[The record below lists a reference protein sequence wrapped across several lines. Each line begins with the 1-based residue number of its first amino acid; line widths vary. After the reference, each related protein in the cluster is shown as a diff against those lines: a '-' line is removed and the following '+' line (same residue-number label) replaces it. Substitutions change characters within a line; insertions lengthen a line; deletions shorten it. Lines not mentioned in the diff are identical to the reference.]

1 MAIKRAVLLAIAVLV
16 VWMSGQALLSS
27 WNQPQAKD
35 ALGLYQADLVLQASE
50 WPTTGDDA
58 QFAPLRQQLLGGADL
73 GAITEQYEG
82 VVQDLRS
89 TIDDRLANATK
100 NTEAPAD
107 SPGAQSTRARRRS
120 VSLKQL
126 KAQLDQLDLKTGILQ
141 AVQGK
146 VELAEAHWRG
156 LDDADAQ
163 VLHSQAIVQALWS
176 PNNPGGPTGIP
187 TDAESWIQAQFKGWF
202 RDQSL
207 LRLYD
212 RQDRQDEGARLSQSI
227 ADRGRSAA
235 IKLAAIG
242 VIPVVGGFVGSGL
255 LLVRLGLRL
264 VRGKKPLV
272 PWSVPWDWETIA
284 WVLIG
289 GFFFVGQFIVSQLA
303 VPLAFQLG
311 GIDMTNASARV
322 QALTVLVIYGAMSLS
337 VLGVLALSVGS
348 FSPLPEGWFRL
359 KLSWGALGWG
369 LGGYL
374 MALPLVVLVSVLNQQ
389 IWQGNGGA
397 NPLYGLI
404 LESNDPLAK
413 VFFFVTAA
421 IAAPLF
427 EEIIFRGFLLASLT
441 RYLPVWAAIGVSSLI
456 FALAHLSLA
465 EVLPLTT
472 LALVLGYVY
481 SRSRN
486 LLAPMLVHCLWNSA
500 TLVSLF
506 LLGG

>member
-16 VWMSGQALLSS
+16 FWMSGQALLSS
-27 WNQPQAKD
+27 WNQPQVKD

-50 WPTTGDDA
+50 WQATGDEA
-58 QFAPLRQQLLGGADL
+58 QFAPLRQQLLGGVGLAE
-73 GAITEQYEG
+73 ITRQYEA

-89 TIDDRLANATK
+89 QIADRLANADTPP
-100 NTEAPAD
+100 TDP
-107 SPGAQSTRARRRS
+107 SGPQSTRTRRRS

-126 KAQLDQLDLKTGILQ
+126 KSQLDQLDLKTGILQ

-146 VELAEAHWRG
+146 VALAQDHWQG
-156 LDDADAQ
+156 LDDAEAEQ
-163 VLHSQAIVQALWS
+163 LHSQAIVQALWS
-176 PNNPGGPTGIP
+176 VSPGPSQIP
-187 TDAESWIQAQFKGWF
+187 TDAESWIQSRFKGWF

-207 LRLYD
+207 QRLYD
-212 RQDRQDEGARLSQSI
+212 RQNRLDEVTRLSQVI
-227 ADRGRSAA
+227 EDRGRNAA
-235 IKLAAIG
+235 IKLAAIR
-242 VIPVVGGFVGSGL
+242 VIPAVGGLLGSGL
-255 LLVRLGLRL
+255 LLVQIGLRL
-264 VRGKKPLV
+264 TRGKPQPLL

-289 GFFFVGQFIVSQLA
+289 GFFFVGQFIVSQIA

-311 GIDMTNASARV
+311 GIDMANASARV
-322 QALTVLVIYGAMSLS
+322 QALTVLVIYGAMSVS
-337 VLGVLALSVGS
+337 VIGVLALSIRS

-359 KLSWGALGWG
+359 RLRWGALGWG
-369 LGGYL
+369 LRGYL
-374 MALPLVVLVSVLNQQ
+374 MAVPLVVLVSLLNQQ

-441 RYLPVWAAIGVSSLI
+441 RYLPVWAAIVTSSLI

-465 EVLPLTT
+465 EVLPLMT

>member
-16 VWMSGQALLSS
+16 FWISGQALLSS
-27 WNQPQAKD
+27 WNQPQVKD

-89 TIDDRLANATK
+89 TIADRLAASSD
-100 NTEAPAD
+100 APSKEPA
-107 SPGAQSTRARRRS
+107 GAQSTRARRRS

-146 VELAEAHWRG
+146 VELAQGHWRG

-163 VLHSQAIVQALWS
+163 ALHSQAIVQSLWS
-176 PNNPGGPTGIP
+176 ANPQARLQDIP

-212 RQDRQDEGARLSQSI
+212 RQGRKDEGVRLSQVI

-242 VIPVVGGFVGSGL
+242 VIPVVGGLVGSGL
-255 LLVRLGLRL
+255 LLVKLGLRL

-311 GIDMTNASARV
+311 GIDMSNASARV

-337 VLGVLALSVGS
+337 VLGVLALSVRS

-369 LGGYL
+369 LGGYV

>member
-16 VWMSGQALLSS
+16 FWISGQALLSS
-27 WNQPQAKD
+27 WNQPQVKD

-50 WPTTGDDA
+50 WPTTGADA

-73 GAITEQYEG
+73 GTITEQYEG

-89 TIDDRLANATK
+89 TIADRLANATK
-100 NTEAPAD
+100 NTDAPTEPA
-107 SPGAQSTRARRRS
+107 GAQSTRARRRS

-146 VELAEAHWRG
+146 VELAQSHWQG

-163 VLHSQAIVQALWS
+163 ELHSQAIVQSLWS
-176 PNNPGGPTGIP
+176 ASPPIPTGIP
-187 TDAESWIQAQFKGWF
+187 TDAESWIQTQFKGWF

-212 RQDRQDEGARLSQSI
+212 RQNRLDEGARLSQAI
-227 ADRGRSAA
+227 EERGRSAA

-242 VIPVVGGFVGSGL
+242 VIPAAGGLVGSGL
-255 LLVRLGLRL
+255 LLVKLGLRL
-264 VRGKKPLV
+264 TRGKRPLV

-289 GFFFVGQFIVSQLA
+289 GFFFVGQFIVSQIA

-311 GIDMTNASARV
+311 GIDLSSASARV
-322 QALTVLVIYGAMSLS
+322 QALTVLVIYAAMSLS
-337 VLGVLALSVGS
+337 VLGVLALSVRS

-359 KLSWGALGWG
+359 KLTWGALGWG

-374 MALPLVVLVSVLNQQ
+374 MALPLVVLVSLLNQQ

-441 RYLPVWAAIGVSSLI
+441 RYLPVWAAILTSSLI

-486 LLAPMLVHCLWNSA
+486 LLAPILVHCLWNSA
-500 TLVSLF
+500 TLISLF

>member
-1 MAIKRAVLLAIAVLV
+1 MPIKRAVLLAIAVLV
-16 VWMSGQALLSS
+16 FWMSGQALLSS
-27 WNQPQAKD
+27 WNQPQVKD
-35 ALGLYQADLVLQASE
+35 SLGLYQADLVLQASE
-50 WPTTGDDA
+50 WRATGDEA
-58 QFAPLRQQLLGGADL
+58 QFLPLRQQLLGGADL
-73 GAITEQYEG
+73 TQITQQYEE
-82 VVQDLRS
+82 VVADLRS
-89 TIDDRLANATK
+89 TIDDRLTKAANPPTD
-100 NTEAPAD
+100 TSAP
-107 SPGAQSTRARRRS
+107 QSTRTRRRS
-120 VSLKQL
+120 VSVKQL

-146 VELAEAHWRG
+146 VVLAQGYWQE
-156 LDDADAQ
+156 LDDAEAEQ
-163 VLHSQAIVQALWS
+163 LHSQAIVEALW
-176 PNNPGGPTGIP
+176 PGNAPTRPTQIP
-187 TDAESWIQAQFKGWF
+187 TDAESWIQSRFKGWF

-212 RQDRQDEGARLSQSI
+212 RQNRLDEGVRLEQAI

-242 VIPVVGGFVGSGL
+242 LIPAAGGLVGSGL
-255 LLVRLGLRL
+255 LLVQIGLRL
-264 VRGKKPLV
+264 KRGNRPLM

-289 GFFFVGQFIVSQLA
+289 GFFFVGQFIVSQIA

-311 GIDMTNASARV
+311 GIDMANASARV
-322 QALTVLVIYGAMSLS
+322 QALTVLVIYGAMSVS
-337 VLGVLALSVGS
+337 VIGVLALSVRS

-359 KLSWGALGWG
+359 RLSWGALGWG

-374 MALPLVVLVSVLNQQ
+374 IALPLVVLVSLLNQQ

-441 RYLPVWAAIGVSSLI
+441 RYLPVWAAIVTSSLI

-465 EVLPLTT
+465 EVLPLST

>member
-1 MAIKRAVLLAIAVLV
+1 MPIKRAVLLAIAVLV
-16 VWMSGQALLSS
+16 FWMSGQALISS
-27 WNQPQAKD
+27 WNQPQVKD
-35 ALGLYQADLVLQASE
+35 ALGLYQADLILQASE
-50 WPTTGDDA
+50 WQATGEDA
-58 QFAPLRQQLLGGADL
+58 QFAPLRQQLLGGSGL
-73 GAITEQYEG
+73 EAITLQYQE
-82 VVQDLRS
+82 VVDELRS
-89 TIDDRLANATK
+89 TIADRLANVDK
-100 NTEAPAD
+100 PVD
-107 SPGAQSTRARRRS
+107 PSVPQSTRSRRRS

-146 VELAEAHWRG
+146 VDRAQVYWQE
-156 LDDADAQ
+156 LDDADAEQ
-163 VLHSQAIVQALWS
+163 LHSQAIVQSLW
-176 PNNPGGPTGIP
+176 PKNAPTDLTQIP
-187 TDAESWIQAQFKGWF
+187 TDAESWIQARFKGWF

-212 RQDRQDEGARLSQSI
+212 RQNRLDEGVRQQQVI
-227 ADRGRSAA
+227 TDRGRSAA

-242 VIPVVGGFVGSGL
+242 VIPALGGLLGSGL
-255 LLVRLGLRL
+255 LLVQLVLRL
-264 VRGKKPLV
+264 IRGKSQPLL

-289 GFFFVGQFIVSQLA
+289 GFFFVGQFIVSQIA

-311 GIDMTNASARV
+311 GIDMANASARV
-322 QALTVLVIYGAMSLS
+322 QALTVLVIYGAMSVS
-337 VLGVLALSVGS
+337 VVGVLALSIRS

-359 KLSWGALGWG
+359 RLSWGALGWG

-374 MALPLVVLVSVLNQQ
+374 IALPLVVLVSLVNQQ

-427 EEIIFRGFLLASLT
+427 EELIFRGFLLASLT
-441 RYLPVWAAIGVSSLI
+441 RYLPVWAAIVSSSLI

-465 EVLPLTT
+465 EVLPLST

-486 LLAPMLVHCLWNSA
+486 LLAPMLIHCLWNSA

-506 LLGG
+506 LLGS